1 MPCLLVVQ
9 RCRHECGCLWTSCWS
24 TTGCKRFLVQKR
36 PVYAM
41 PIYRQ
46 GKHLYWAPWKGC
58 TSMTTAPPAA
68 SGQEQ
73 TVIIDGYRPKAAA
86 ESTAWFS
93 ETLVSWG
100 LLRASK
106 DQRQP
111 LQVFRYSSDD
121 QHDICSSKT
130 RAARQPSSVELSF
143 AGVPLDRKE
152 NHKSESPAASKRNA
166 GLDAATREAAP
177 RALAHKCAQEK
188 RSMGRRRRLQADSWR
203 GIRPR
208 RSGAHVMSECS
219 LSLSIPER
227 ICRDRR

>member
-1 MPCLLVVQ
+1 
-9 RCRHECGCLWTSCWS
+9 
-24 TTGCKRFLVQKR
+24 
-36 PVYAM
+36 M

-100 LLRASK
+100 LLRASN
-106 DQRQP
+106 QRQP

-143 AGVPLDRKE
+143 AGVPLDRKKITRVNLLPLANE
-152 NHKSESPAASKRNA
+152 MRAWMLQRGKLPLVPSPINALKRNGVWA
-166 GLDAATREAAP
+166 EDGDFKLIPGVEFALDALEP
-177 RALAHKCAQEK
+177 
-188 RSMGRRRRLQADSWR
+188 M
-203 GIRPR
+203 
-208 RSGAHVMSECS
+208 
-219 LSLSIPER
+219 
-227 ICRDRR
+227 